1 MIYPTPLQGYGNDNM
16 LIGGR
21 AHSLK
26 EVTCVGEAGLDFAE
40 INLFNPHHS
49 FREIPPLLKL
59 KEEFNFFFTVHGP
72 EEGNPL
78 DCQELK
84 TKLLPQIKVLFDFA
98 HELDVK
104 LVTVHF
110 WLDQRFIEKTVIMD
124 KLAIL
129 EEMMNLALKKRIT
142 LCLENLS
149 ERPEDYE
156 QVFRKFPQIGLTLD
170 IGHGELLTAK
180 NTSYSL
186 IETYAERIK
195 HVHIHDNYGGDTPA
209 DDLHLPLDQGNIA
222 FKPILLTLCK
232 SGYNRTITLEVP
244 PQSLKQ
250 GKEILG
256 KMLNISQHHN

>member
-1 MIYPTPLQGYGNDNM
+1 M

-26 EVTCVGEAGLDFAE
+26 EVTCVGEARLDFAE

-72 EEGNPL
+72 EEGNPF

-110 WLDQRFIEKTVIMD
+110 WLDQRFIEKTVVMD
-124 KLAIL
+124 KLVIL

-209 DDLHLPLDQGNIA
+209 DDLHLPLGQGNIA
-222 FKPILLTLCK
+222 FKPILLALCK

-250 GKEILG
+250 GKEILE
-256 KMLNISQHHN
+256 KMLTISQHHN

>member
-1 MIYPTPLQGYGNDNM
+1 M

-21 AHSLK
+21 AHNLK
-26 EVTCVGEAGLDFAE
+26 EVTCVGKAGLDFAE

-110 WLDQRFIEKTVIMD
+110 WLDQRFIEKTVVMD
-124 KLAIL
+124 KLVIL

-195 HVHIHDNYGGDTPA
+195 HIHIHDNYGGDTPA
-209 DDLHLPLDQGNIA
+209 DDLHLPLGQGNIA
-222 FKPILLTLCK
+222 FKLILLTLCK

-244 PQSLKQ
+244 LQSLKQ